1 MFRNSEAQ
9 QHHSY
14 SNSHMFTN
22 NNLFI
27 VCCDVFMIC
36 LFTYCLVFTLAYMDC
51 CRRKSKNL
59 EHAKNEG
66 SGDTAQEV
74 IERQTNRFQENIRVP
89 TDVIFLVIFVIF
101 IVLSAIVGVYAFAE
115 GHPERLLNGIDSE
128 GRVCGHDPGVESKHF
143 LYYFDLTS
151 CAQLYRVYDPVSGFD
166 LSELFSCPTPQV
178 CRILSPQI

>member
-1 MFRNSEAQ
+1 
-9 QHHSY
+9 
-14 SNSHMFTN
+14 MFTN

-128 GRVCGHDPGVESKHF
+128 GRVCGHDPGV
-143 LYYFDLTS
+143 
-151 CAQLYRVYDPVSGFD
+151 
-166 LSELFSCPTPQV
+166 
-178 CRILSPQI
+178 